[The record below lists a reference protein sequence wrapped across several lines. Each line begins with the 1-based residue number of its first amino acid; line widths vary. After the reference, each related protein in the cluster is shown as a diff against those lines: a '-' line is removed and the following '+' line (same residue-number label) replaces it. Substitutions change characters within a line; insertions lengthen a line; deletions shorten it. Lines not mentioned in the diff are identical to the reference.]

1 MDVITR
7 VGVLGLFSGSTTK
20 YTVIGAAV
28 LVVVAIVVI
37 FIMVLRSDSSGSK
50 AERGLS
56 YDPDEGPMRGGQA
69 NRTPS
74 ANQDWSMPPARPNSG
89 GDAQHRP
96 GDFGGTVSGFS
107 GQQGSSRPQQ
117 GWNRGWNDEAQA
129 QQQQQPSGWGQ
140 NSQQP
145 EAAQWGQQQNRPAQ
159 QPNPAAQNQMSSP
172 AWGAQQP
179 NSGFQQDQQ
188 FGQQQNRQ
196 QGGWSDPQQ
205 NPQPANQQAAWGN
218 PNAQQQNQYQQ
229 VPPTIQRGWG
239 DSQQAP
245 QPANQQA
252 AWGTPNA
259 QQQPPQPQQ
268 PSAWG
273 NPAAQHQSQPIPQQ
287 GFGQQ
292 GWQQQNNGGYT
303 PQQSRPIN
311 PQQQWGQPV
320 DQPPQQQQQ
329 WGGQQDQQQWRG
341 GSSQQYDQQAPR
353 ESRAAYLIMTVGKE
367 PGRTFELRKDRTTIG
382 RSRESDIFVE
392 DLAVSRLHSSVYRDD
407 HGEYIIRDENSA
419 NGTTVNGERIKE
431 HRLTDGDEVQTGQT
445 TLKFTQ
451 R

>member
-56 YDPDEGPMRGGQA
+56 YDPDEGPMRGGQG
-69 NRTPS
+69 NRMSS
-74 ANQDWSMPPARPNSG
+74 ANQDWNMPPAKPNNS

-96 GDFGGTVSGFS
+96 GDFGGTVSGFN
-107 GQQGSSRPQQ
+107 GQQSNPRQQQ
-117 GWNRGWNDEAQA
+117 GWSRNWNDEAQA

-140 NSQQP
+140 NQQQP
-145 EAAQWGQQQNRPAQ
+145 EASPWGQQPNRPAQ
-159 QPNPAAQNQMSSP
+159 QPNPAAQNPMSSP
-172 AWGAQQP
+172 VWGTQQP
-179 NSGFQQDQQ
+179 NPGYQQDQP
-188 FGQQQNRQ
+188 FGQQPSRQ
-196 QGGWSDPQQ
+196 QGGWNDQ
-205 NPQPANQQAAWGN
+205 
-218 PNAQQQNQYQQ
+218 
-229 VPPTIQRGWG
+229 
-239 DSQQAP
+239 QQAP
-245 QPANQQA
+245 QPANQQP
-252 AWGTPNA
+252 AWGNPNA
-259 QQQPPQPQQ
+259 QQPNQYQQVPPTVQRGWNDQQQQVPQPANQQ
-268 PSAWG
+268 PAWG
-273 NPAAQHQSQPIPQQ
+273 NQNAQQPAGWANPAAQHQSQPVPQQ
-287 GFGQQ
+287 GFNQQ
-292 GWQQQNNGGYT
+292 GWQQPNSGGYS
-303 PQQSRPIN
+303 PQPSRPIN
-311 PQQQWGQPV
+311 PQQQWGPQTDQPV
-320 DQPPQQQQQ
+320 QPPQQQ
-329 WGGQQDQQQWRG
+329 WGNQQDQQQWRG
-341 GSSQQYDQQAPR
+341 GNPQQYDQQAPR